1 MANTT
6 GNKYGGREKGTP
18 NRITK
23 ELRSLLK
30 DVMYEEIGALQ
41 ERLDAL
47 NPKERVELLIK
58 LMPYALPKVTSVSH
72 TTNEPLDYYTFD
84 RTLNN
89 TIST

>member
-30 DVMYEEIGALQ
+30 DVMYDEIGALQ

-72 TTNEPLDYYTFD
+72 TTNEPLG
-84 RTLNN
+84 
-89 TIST
+89 

>member
-6 GNKYGGREKGTP
+6 GNKYGGRQKGTP

-30 DVMYEEIGALQ
+30 DVMYDEIRALQ

-47 NPKERVELLIK
+47 NPKERVELIIK

-72 TTNEPLDYYTFD
+72 TTNEPLDWG
-84 RTLNN
+84 
-89 TIST
+89 

>member
-1 MANTT
+1 MANNT
-6 GNKYGGREKGTP
+6 GKKYGGRKKGTP

-30 DVMYEEIGALQ
+30 DVMYDEIGALQ
-41 ERLDAL
+41 DRLDAL

-72 TTNEPLDYYTFD
+72 TTNEPLDWG
-84 RTLNN
+84 
-89 TIST
+89 

>member
-30 DVMYEEIGALQ
+30 DVMYDEIGALQ

-72 TTNEPLDYYTFD
+72 TTNEPLD
-84 RTLNN
+84 
-89 TIST
+89 

>member
-30 DVMYEEIGALQ
+30 DVLYEEIGALQ
-41 ERLDAL
+41 ERLDTL

-72 TTNEPLDYYTFD
+72 TTNEPLDWG
-84 RTLNN
+84 
-89 TIST
+89 

>member
-6 GNKYGGREKGTP
+6 GNKYGGRQKGTP

-30 DVMYEEIGALQ
+30 DVMYDEIGALQ

-47 NPKERVELLIK
+47 NPKERVELIIK

-72 TTNEPLDYYTFD
+72 TTNEPLDWG
-84 RTLNN
+84 
-89 TIST
+89 